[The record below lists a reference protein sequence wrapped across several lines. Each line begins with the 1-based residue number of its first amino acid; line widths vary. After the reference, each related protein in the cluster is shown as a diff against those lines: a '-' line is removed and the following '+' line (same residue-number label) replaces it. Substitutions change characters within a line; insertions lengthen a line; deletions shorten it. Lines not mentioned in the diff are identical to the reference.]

1 MLHDPPTERDR
12 EFLITIYIPDL
23 KGIIV
28 STNML
33 SVFLM
38 DIYTVPI
45 KREVFRKNVN
55 SF

>member
-1 MLHDPPTERDR
+1 MYKISISIKHRRIESYILD
-12 EFLITIYIPDL
+12 LIS
-23 KGIIV
+23 IIV

-45 KREVFRKNVN
+45 KRVVFRKNVN